1 MKIITFLLCLTFS
14 SIGFSAIVKS
24 LDVDQSCTIYRVS
37 TAETPIAN
45 NEVIVSDREV
55 YGLTLTNMEI
65 NFETKQVL
73 VDPTMVVVLGLN
85 RSLLNQKVFIS
96 NENPDFNFLINQLN
110 RKLFVLEK
118 MCISDNNELVYAS
131 MFETK

>member
-1 MKIITFLLCLTFS
+1 MKVITFLLCFTLS
-14 SIGFSAIVKS
+14 SVGFTAVVKS
-24 LDVDQSCTIYRVS
+24 LDIAQSCTIYRVS
-37 TAETPIAN
+37 TPETPIAN
-45 NEVIVSDREV
+45 NEVLVSDRDV

-65 NFETKQVL
+65 NFEAKQVL
-73 VDPTMVVVLGLN
+73 VDPIMVVVLGLN

-96 NENPDFNFLINQLN
+96 NENPDFDFLINQLN